1 MKAFVRIQNNDSF
14 QPSAEISLNVT
25 ISISIILFQPCLNN
39 NKHNKTV
46 AVDEEITEATEMT
59 DLEVR
64 IDLLHSSK

>member
-1 MKAFVRIQNNDSF
+1 MRYLI
-14 QPSAEISLNVT
+14 VT
-25 ISISIILFQPCLNN
+25 NPLSIILFQPCLNN
-39 NKHNKTV
+39 NKRNKTV